1 MKQTLPIFILLA
13 LFGLQSCKQTTT
25 AKSPEPIRT
34 VDAEGLN
41 IPVYNENGLD
51 YYLNKKDDKIHIV
64 NFWATW
70 CAPCVKELPYF
81 EQINE
86 EFKDDGV
93 EVTLVSLDFE
103 HQLDTKLVSF
113 VKENLKSKVVV
124 VLPESEQAMI
134 EKVSK
139 NWQTGAI
146 PATLI
151 YNNDKRY
158 FIEGQT
164 NYEELKQ
171 QIENFR

>member
-1 MKQTLPIFILLA
+1 M
-13 LFGLQSCKQTTT
+13 
-25 AKSPEPIRT
+25 E
-34 VDAEGLN
+34 
-41 IPVYNENGLD
+41 
-51 YYLNKKDDKIHIV
+51 
-64 NFWATW
+64 
-70 CAPCVKELPYF
+70 
-81 EQINE
+81 
-86 EFKDDGV
+86 
-93 EVTLVSLDFE
+93 
-103 HQLDTKLVSF
+103 
-113 VKENLKSKVVV
+113 VVV